1 MYVLVEDEQDTKP
14 FLHEEKSV
22 SLLPGVKTEPIEEPL
37 TLEGEPHALLSVK
50 REIKEETVPITK
62 AETTSAQPT
71 TGMSSHSI
79 TAIVC
84 GASYMSTATW
94 NLRGVEVCGEM
105 TVVVHSSHG
114 QQIIWPGYG
123 LRLNI
128 PKGCLPAGMEQCT
141 INIKASLAGQYEF
154 PENSHLVSAIF
165 WLRCED
171 VHKFTKPITVEIQH
185 CAKSENVTN
194 LSFVRAVCSQEQLPY
209 TFKQLPGSNFT
220 SHSSYG
226 VIEQF
231 LWSGSNTRGVRG
243 QGILLKTVLYAF
255 DTEKFE
261 SGNRFCSILEYR
273 STFNSESV
281 LLRYYNIIIIIIEIN
296 HCM

>member
-1 MYVLVEDEQDTKP
+1 MCCLLVEDDQRDTKP
-14 FLHEEKSV
+14 FVHKEKPV
-22 SLLPGVKTEPIEEPL
+22 ALLPGVKTEPKEEPL

-50 REIKEETVPITK
+50 REIKEEAVPMTK

-79 TAIVC
+79 TAIVY

-94 NLRGVEVCGEM
+94 NLRGVEVCGEV
-105 TVVVHSSHG
+105 TVVIHSSHG
-114 QQIIWPGYG
+114 KQITWPGYG

-128 PKGCLPAGMEQCT
+128 PKGCLLAGMEQCT

-185 CAKSENVTN
+185 CAKSESVTN
-194 LSFVRAVCSQEQLPY
+194 LSFVRAVCSQKQLPY
-209 TFKQLPGSNFT
+209 TFKQLPGGNFT

-226 VIEQF
+226 VIELNSF
-231 LWSGSNTRGVRG
+231 SGVGVTQEGSEDREYCSQLFYLG
-243 QGILLKTVLYAF
+243 HPNPCNIHFVVSWNVEAHLTV
-255 DTEKFE
+255 
-261 SGNRFCSILEYR
+261 S
-273 STFNSESV
+273 
-281 LLRYYNIIIIIIEIN
+281 
-296 HCM
+296 

>member
-1 MYVLVEDEQDTKP
+1 MLAVEEKP
-14 FLHEEKSV
+14 FSLLQVKTEIKEEPHIEEPV
-22 SLLPGVKTEPIEEPL
+22 SLLP
-37 TLEGEPHALLSVK
+37 VK
-50 REIKEETVPITK
+50 REVKEEAVPMTK

-105 TVVVHSSHG
+105 TVVVYSSHD
-114 QQIIWPGYG
+114 QQITWPGYG

-154 PENSHLVSAIF
+154 PENYHPVSAVI

-171 VHKFTKPITVEIQH
+171 VHKFTRPITVEIQH
-185 CAKSENVTN
+185 CAKPENVAN
-194 LSFVRAVCSQEQLPY
+194 FKLSFVQAVCSQKQLPY
-209 TFKQLPGSNFT
+209 TFKQLAGGNFT

-226 VIEQF
+226 VIELNNF
-231 LWSGSNTRGVRG
+231 SGVGVTQEGSAERLYYSKLFYLSNYLGGHRIDFT
-243 QGILLKTVLYAF
+243 ITWN
-255 DTEKFE
+255 TEAH
-261 SGNRFCSILEYR
+261 
-273 STFNSESV
+273 
-281 LLRYYNIIIIIIEIN
+281 IN
-296 HCM
+296 VGSHS

>member
-1 MYVLVEDEQDTKP
+1 M
-14 FLHEEKSV
+14 
-22 SLLPGVKTEPIEEPL
+22 
-37 TLEGEPHALLSVK
+37 
-50 REIKEETVPITK
+50 
-62 AETTSAQPT
+62 
-71 TGMSSHSI
+71 I
-79 TAIVC
+79 TAKLKCCPKLKIAKQNMLLVRILIIC
-84 GASYMSTATW
+84 VLFIIIMHNNIDAW

-105 TVVVHSSHG
+105 TVVVYSSHG

-128 PKGCLPAGMEQCT
+128 PKGCLPAGMEKCT

-194 LSFVRAVCSQEQLPY
+194 LSFVRAVCSQKQLPY
-209 TFKQLPGSNFT
+209 TFKQLPWGNFT

-226 VIEQF
+226 VIELNSF
-231 LWSGSNTRGVRG
+231 SGVGVIQEGLTAERHYYSKLFYLSNYCLGGHR
-243 QGILLKTVLYAF
+243 IDF
-255 DTEKFE
+255 IIMWNTEAHINV
-261 SGNRFCSILEYR
+261 SSHA
-273 STFNSESV
+273 
-281 LLRYYNIIIIIIEIN
+281 LR
-296 HCM
+296 

>member
-1 MYVLVEDEQDTKP
+1 MCMYVCMCLPNNMMCVLIEDDERDTKP
-14 FLHEEKSV
+14 FLHEEKPV
-22 SLLPGVKTEPIEEPL
+22 TLLPGLKTEPKEEPL
-37 TLEGEPHALLSVK
+37 TLEREPHALLSVK
-50 REIKEETVPITK
+50 REIKEEAVPMTK
-62 AETTSAQPT
+62 AETMSAQPT

-105 TVVVHSSHG
+105 TVVVHSSYG
-114 QQIIWPGYG
+114 KQITWPGYG
-123 LRLNI
+123 LKLNI
-128 PKGCLPAGMEQCT
+128 PKCCLPAGMEQCT

-185 CAKSENVTN
+185 CTKSENVTN

-209 TFKQLPGSNFT
+209 TFKQLPGGNFT

-226 VIEQF
+226 VIELNGF
-231 LWSGSNTRGVRG
+231 SGVGVTQEGSEDREYCSQLFYLG
-243 QGILLKTVLYAF
+243 QPNPCKIHFVVTWNIDAYLTVRI
-255 DTEKFE
+255 K
-261 SGNRFCSILEYR
+261 
-273 STFNSESV
+273 
-281 LLRYYNIIIIIIEIN
+281 
-296 HCM
+296 

>member
-1 MYVLVEDEQDTKP
+1 MTVCMLVEDNQRDTKS
-14 FLHEEKSV
+14 FVYEEKPV
-22 SLLPGVKTEPIEEPL
+22 AFLPGVKTEPEEEPL
-37 TLEGEPHALLSVK
+37 TPEGEPHALLSVK
-50 REIKEETVPITK
+50 REIKEEAVPMTK
-62 AETTSAQPT
+62 AETISAQST

-94 NLRGVEVCGEM
+94 NLRGVEVCGEK

-114 QQIIWPGYG
+114 QQITWPGHG

-128 PKGCLPAGMEQCT
+128 PKDCLPAGMEQCT

-185 CAKSENVTN
+185 CAKSENV
-194 LSFVRAVCSQEQLPY
+194 SFVRAVCSQKQLPY
-209 TFKQLPGSNFT
+209 TFKQLPGGNFT

-226 VIEQF
+226 VIELNSF
-231 LWSGSNTRGVRG
+231 SGVGVTQEGSEDREYCSQLFYLG
-243 QGILLKTVLYAF
+243 QPNLCIIHFVVSWNVEAYLTV
-255 DTEKFE
+255 
-261 SGNRFCSILEYR
+261 S
-273 STFNSESV
+273 
-281 LLRYYNIIIIIIEIN
+281 
-296 HCM
+296 